1 MTNKTLKRICDVFN
15 IDFDEC
21 SITTTK
27 VDFIKHITIS
37 SNGTKNIDII
47 LNHISK
53 DPEKLYNT
61 KYCIVGIVRYEC
73 DGKVE
78 EHDLLHFLLNWHII

>member
-1 MTNKTLKRICDVFN
+1 MTNKTLKRICAVFD

-21 SITTTK
+21 SIKTK
-27 VDFIKHITIS
+27 EVDFIKYITVS
-37 SNGTKNIDII
+37 FNGTKDIDII

-53 DPEKLYNT
+53 DQEKFYNT
-61 KYCIVGIVRYEC
+61 EYCVVGIVRYEC

-78 EHDLLHFLLNWHII
+78 KHDLLHFLLNWHII